1 MPKFDPAVSIGPWKG
16 GQDIGV
22 TISYLHASRLKDPLV
37 IHPLLA
43 CLTWDPKP
51 YGKYIFWNVVEFPAM
66 ACIYIDY
73 DETPTVSVIYS
84 SAATSNREANRMIKE
99 RFQPATSPKVEELHL
114 LHYDT
119 GWSIRIANRLG
130 VNITDVFQGIFDFF
144 ASPLYVDE
152 LGEMH
157 PSAVRTMEQQ
167 YFERRAQGFYDTFEG
182 YRKSDALL
190 NMTYFNGIRYDPS
203 AAERKLNFRATNVF
217 ILSLNNC

>member
-1 MPKFDPAVSIGPWKG
+1 MPKFDPAVCIGPWKG
-16 GQDIGV
+16 GQQVGV
-22 TISYLHASRLKDPLV
+22 TIPYLQAAKLKRPLL
-37 IHPLLA
+37 IHPLLE

-51 YGKYIFWNVVEFPAM
+51 YGKYISWNVVEFPMM

-73 DETPTVSVIYS
+73 DDTPTELV
-84 SAATSNREANRMIKE
+84 KE

-130 VNITDVFQGIFDFF
+130 VNLTDVLQGVFEFF

-157 PSAVRTMEQQ
+157 PRAVRIMEQQ
-167 YFERRAQGFYDTFEG
+167 YFEKRAQGFYDTFKG

-190 NMTYFNGIRYDPS
+190 GQTYFNGIRYQPEL
-203 AAERKLNFRATNVF
+203 AERKLNFRATNVF
-217 ILSLNNC
+217 ILSLGNC